1 MHAGAHLA
9 DELDAGDDLLERA
22 EPLVEHL
29 GVDLELA
36 CEGVMLSADLAEL
49 LVGVAAGDSG
59 VQQRDQRVR
68 DPDQRRMDDDGANA
82 LIEPFTNEAR
92 DDRPI
97 LRRGDAAAA
106 ELQHDPGRVGI
117 RGIGGLAR
125 AEHWL

>member
-1 MHAGAHLA
+1 MIADVEPGDFEPGRAQIRGAELGRGELAVREHACVHAGAHLA

-59 VQQRDQRVR
+59 VQ
-68 DPDQRRMDDDGANA
+68 
-82 LIEPFTNEAR
+82 
-92 DDRPI
+92 
-97 LRRGDAAAA
+97 
-106 ELQHDPGRVGI
+106 
-117 RGIGGLAR
+117 
-125 AEHWL
+125 